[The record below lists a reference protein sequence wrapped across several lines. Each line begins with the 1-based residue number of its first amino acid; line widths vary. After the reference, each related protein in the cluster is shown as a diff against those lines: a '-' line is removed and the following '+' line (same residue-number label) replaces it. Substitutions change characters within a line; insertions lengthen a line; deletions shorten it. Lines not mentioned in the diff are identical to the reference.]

1 VEALQTDNSW
11 QEYRLR
17 AVEDALLDQRTLTME
32 GTTTINRVKAML
44 LEKEEVLAM
53 ANGELQKVLAALVE
67 ALTTLAQ
74 KETALVAA

>member
-53 ANGELQKVLAALVE
+53 ANGELQKVLAVWSRR
-67 ALTTLAQ
+67 
-74 KETALVAA
+74 